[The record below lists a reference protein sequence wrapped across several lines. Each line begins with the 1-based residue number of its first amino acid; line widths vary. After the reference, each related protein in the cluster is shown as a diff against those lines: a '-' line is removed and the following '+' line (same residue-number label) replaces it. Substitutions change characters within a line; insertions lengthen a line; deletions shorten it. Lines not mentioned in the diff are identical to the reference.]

1 MKKLLGTLLGLAIIY
16 VGICFSLGFVAESS
30 LKEQLDHHN
39 KHAGQL
45 NGIKL
50 ELKDFSRGIFGSEM
64 DINIRFTG
72 TDAALNLF
80 TFSSH
85 SKIQHGPLLLL
96 NGFSFGAYATE
107 STLVITTP
115 DDETN
120 KKIKDIFGDSIGL
133 VKINFS
139 FTKTYSGNW
148 TLDQVDVKDDGTQFK
163 VEKSVISFAGDFKNP
178 QASNMNGDFNIGAI
192 SIKDATT
199 DVTIDPWVGKMDQT
213 FVDSV
218 PVANMNL
225 ATKKISIES
234 SMGFPMSL
242 ENLSIE
248 QKQQVVDKKLN
259 TLVAM
264 RLDKFS
270 GPLEVNNSFYQIEF
284 NNLPLDGL
292 KKIYEV
298 INNPDNQTSPE
309 QQLAVLVPAL
319 SNILV
324 DGIQFKLGLGSEFME
339 GKLTGDLN
347 MLYHAPADGKN
358 IMEMESPE
366 QMLALFSAELN
377 MSVSESIVNQ
387 TPMAGQIQPLVGTY
401 VTLENGVYNLKANLK
416 DTAATVGTQTIPA
429 EQYLPLVMMGA
440 MGMAAGQNPEQPV
453 DESGYTEEMS
463 AENMA
468 GEEVYEAMEAEEIE
482 TQVTE

>member
-1 MKKLLGTLLGLAIIY
+1 MKKILGTILGLAIVY

-30 LKEQLDHHN
+30 IKEQLEHHN

-45 NGIKL
+45 NGVKL
-50 ELKDFSRGIFGSEM
+50 ELEGFSRGIFGSEM
-64 DINIRFTG
+64 DINVRFTG
-72 TDAALNLF
+72 TDAVMNLF

-96 NGFSFGAYATE
+96 NGFSVGAYATE

-148 TLDQVDVKDDGTQFK
+148 TLDPVDIKEDGTQFK
-163 VEKSVISFAGDFKNP
+163 VDESLISFAGDFKNP
-178 QASNMNGDFNIGAI
+178 QASNITGDFNIGAI

-199 DVTIDPWVGKMDQT
+199 DVAIDPWTGKMDQT
-213 FVDSV
+213 FVDYV
-218 PVANMNL
+218 PVANINI
-225 ATKKISIES
+225 ATKKISVQS
-234 SMGFPMSL
+234 SIGFPVTL

-248 QKQQVVDKKLN
+248 QKQIVTDKKLN

-270 GPLEVNNSFYQIEF
+270 GPIEVNNSFYQIEF
-284 NNLPLDGL
+284 NNLPLEGL
-292 KKIYEV
+292 KKVYEV
-298 INNPDNQTSPE
+298 MNNSENQASPE
-309 QQLAVLVPAL
+309 MQLAALVPAL

-347 MLYHAPADGKN
+347 MLYHAPVDGKS

-366 QMLALFSAELN
+366 QMLALFSADLN
-377 MSVSESIVNQ
+377 MSVSESIVSQ
-387 TPMAGQIQPLVGTY
+387 TPMAGQLEPLVGTY
-401 VTLENGVYNLKANLK
+401 VTVENGVYHLKANLK
-416 DTAATVGTQTIPA
+416 DTAVTVGTQTIPA
-429 EQYLPLVMMGA
+429 EQYLPLLMMGA

-453 DESGYTEEMS
+453 DENGYTEEMS
-463 AENMA
+463 AEDMA

-482 TQVTE
+482 TQATE